1 MARSFGAGFL
11 SFSAALA
18 LVFETSP
25 FFFLS
30 LLDVEED
37 DFGFVSLL
45 PPVPEPLP
53 DALLLD
59 AVVAFADEESAPVDE
74 ERAGP
79 SSDLARSTEISRP
92 CSSVRCR
99 WLMHSVASLAEAIVT
114 YP

>member
-1 MARSFGAGFL
+1 MSAE
-11 SFSAALA
+11 AALA